1 MQVPGFGCLDS
12 DAWIQVLSDGFQCG
26 AVVECRSDGQN
37 DRMIICRFVWSSSRL
52 LEAAFSREQKAI
64 GAKVKSTD
72 VAAFELNLDLNETRQ
87 Y

>member
-1 MQVPGFGCLDS
+1 
-12 DAWIQVLSDGFQCG
+12 
-26 AVVECRSDGQN
+26 
-37 DRMIICRFVWSSSRL
+37 MIICRFVWSSSRL